1 MRLSLRLLLA
11 LPLLGLLAAAAQQ
24 GSDPSD
30 PEAGER
36 GRSSYLGR
44 DIARTMHWTGAEWL
58 MRASRDEEENS
69 KLLFE
74 NLQLTDGEVACDF
87 GCGNGFYTLP
97 MAAAVGEKGAVFAV
111 DIQQEMLELLGL
123 RVKEAGLENVR
134 PVLGTISD
142 PKLPKASCDAI
153 VQIDVYHEL
162 SHPVTTLKHLRNAL
176 TEDGELILVE
186 FRLEDREVPIKLK
199 HKMSKAQMLLE
210 MKANGLSF
218 AREFDELPW
227 QHLVAFTR
235 DPDFP
240 REAGQTIAEG
250 SAVAEGFARAWKRG
264 DLQEIGGYLGR
275 RVRTLRDG
283 ATETTAS
290 DAWLARWLELREA
303 AGESFWAN
311 GYGAAEVAT
320 RALDTDGAAPR
331 VELTLSQGDNAQRWL
346 FERDAEGPW
355 TMVEEQLVGSWKSS
369 R

>member
-11 LPLLGLLAAAAQQ
+11 LPLLGLLAAAPQQ
-24 GSDPSD
+24 DSDSSD

-36 GRSSYLGR
+36 GRADYLGR

-69 KLLFE
+69 GLLFE
-74 NLQLTDGEVACDF
+74 QLQLTAGETACDF

-97 MAAAVGEKGAVFAV
+97 MAAAVGEEGAVFAV

-162 SHPVTTLKHLRNAL
+162 SHPVTTLKHLRDAL
-176 TEDGELILVE
+176 TEEGELILVE

-199 HKMSKAQMLLE
+199 HKMSKAQMILE
-210 MKANGLSF
+210 MKANGLVWS
-218 AREFDELPW
+218 REFNELPW
-227 QHLVAFTR
+227 QHIVAFTR
-235 DPDFP
+235 DAEFP
-240 REAGQTIAEG
+240 REEGQTLAEG
-250 SAVAEGFARAWKRG
+250 IAVAEGFARAWKRG

-283 ATETTAS
+283 ATEATAR
-290 DAWLARWLELREA
+290 DAWLTRWSDLREA
-303 AGESFWAN
+303 AGESSWEN
-311 GYGAAEVAT
+311 GYGAAEATT
-320 RALDTDGAAPR
+320 RALETGVAAPR
-331 VELTLSQGDNAQRWL
+331 IELTLRQGDSVQRWL

-355 TMVEEQLVGSWKSS
+355 TMVEEQLVGSWKSQ

>member
-1 MRLSLRLLLA
+1 MRVSLRLLLA
-11 LPLLGLLAAAAQQ
+11 LPLFCLVAAAAQQ
-24 GSDPSD
+24 RPDASD

-74 NLQLTDGEVACDF
+74 QLQLAEGEVACDF

-97 MAAAVGEKGAVFAV
+97 MAEAVGEDGAVFAV

-142 PKLPKASCDAI
+142 PKLPKSSCDAI

-162 SHPVTTLKHLRNAL
+162 SHPVTTLKHLRDAL
-176 TEDGELILVE
+176 TETGELILVE

-227 QHLVAFTR
+227 QHLVAFSR
-235 DPDFP
+235 DEEFP
-240 REAGQTIAEG
+240 REEGQAIAEG

-283 ATETTAS
+283 ETETTTR
-290 DAWLARWLELREA
+290 DAWLMRWRELRET
-303 AGESFWAN
+303 AGESFWTS

-320 RALDTDGAAPR
+320 RALEPAGAAPR
-331 VELTLSQGDNAQRWL
+331 VELTLTQGDNVQRWL

-355 TMVEEQLVGSWKSS
+355 TMVEEQLVGSWTSA